1 MAHPSKPNETQA
13 GDATLVR
20 RSSAPGNSSRPRP
33 QPLGRPVMPNAFPAS
48 SASAGEPPTPLLSP
62 ELERSAISAIV
73 DSTSATYEDL
83 APPPLPWQGA
93 VPGNRAGHP
102 IPGAQP
108 PAQQLPSHVPWQVAE
123 SWGPT
128 TLSIEAN
135 TAAGASYL
143 LLFITGL
150 LVYFNERNNRY
161 VRFHAMQSILL
172 TGVITVFSVVASIL
186 SALCYDIAARA
197 HLFVFATLGSGIA
210 VIAVVAV
217 LCAWLGMI
225 IAAWTGHDLH
235 LPFVG
240 AYAERYAAPPV
251 QPPAPPFY

>member
-1 MAHPSKPNETQA
+1 MHNETVA
-13 GDATLVR
+13 DDATLLHKSIVR
-20 RSSAPGNSSRPRP
+20 GDGSRPRSASGGAPVASDALPSSSAPAAAPYTPPNSPEPGRSAMVDPNSTTFQDMTSTPPPSWQAAAPASPAGQPMLRP
-33 QPLGRPVMPNAFPAS
+33 QQ
-48 SASAGEPPTPLLSP
+48 SAE
-62 ELERSAISAIV
+62 
-73 DSTSATYEDL
+73 
-83 APPPLPWQGA
+83 PLPA
-93 VPGNRAGHP
+93 
-102 IPGAQP
+102 
-108 PAQQLPSHVPWQVAE
+108 HVPWHAAE
-123 SWGPT
+123 TWGPT

-172 TGVITVFSVVASIL
+172 TGVITVFGVVASIL
-186 SALCYDIAARA
+186 SALCYDIATNT
-197 HLFVFATLGSGIA
+197 HLRVFETLGSGIA
-210 VIAVVAV
+210 VLAGVAI
-217 LCAWLGMI
+217 LCAWLGMM

-235 LPFVG
+235 LPLMG

>member
-1 MAHPSKPNETQA
+1 MSGP
-13 GDATLVR
+13 
-20 RSSAPGNSSRPRP
+20 
-33 QPLGRPVMPNAFPAS
+33 
-48 SASAGEPPTPLLSP
+48 
-62 ELERSAISAIV
+62 
-73 DSTSATYEDL
+73 DSTTFHDL
-83 APPPLPWQGA
+83 TPPPPIWQGA
-93 VPGNRAGHP
+93 APAVPAGHAGHAGQP
-102 IPGAQP
+102 MPYAQQPHAQHPAQP
-108 PAQQLPSHVPWQVAE
+108 LPPNVPWQSAE

-172 TGVITVFSVVASIL
+172 TGVVTVVGVIASIF
-186 SALCYDIAARA
+186 SALCYDIAARTQ
-197 HLFVFATLGSGIA
+197 LLVFQALGSGIA

-217 LCAWLGMI
+217 LCAWLGMM
-225 IAAWTGHDLH
+225 IAAWTGHDVH
-235 LPFVG
+235 LPVMG
-240 AYAERYAAPPV
+240 AYAQRYAAPPV

>member
-1 MAHPSKPNETQA
+1 MVGPN
-13 GDATLVR
+13 
-20 RSSAPGNSSRPRP
+20 
-33 QPLGRPVMPNAFPAS
+33 
-48 SASAGEPPTPLLSP
+48 
-62 ELERSAISAIV
+62 
-73 DSTSATYEDL
+73 STTFHDL
-83 APPPLPWQGA
+83 TPPPSSWQGA
-93 VPGNRAGHP
+93 TPGSHADQP
-102 IPGAQP
+102 APGAQTP
-108 PAQQLPSHVPWQVAE
+108 MQPLPSHVPWQAAE

-172 TGVITVFSVVASIL
+172 TGVITVFGVLASIL
-186 SALCYDIAARA
+186 SALCLDIAARA
-197 HLFVFATLGSGIA
+197 HLLFFGALGSGIA
-210 VIAVVAV
+210 VIAIVTV
-217 LCAWLGMI
+217 LCTWLGMM

-235 LPFVG
+235 LPLMG

>member
-1 MAHPSKPNETQA
+1 MVGSNSDTYQ
-13 GDATLVR
+13 DLV
-20 RSSAPGNSSRPRP
+20 
-33 QPLGRPVMPNAFPAS
+33 
-48 SASAGEPPTPLLSP
+48 
-62 ELERSAISAIV
+62 
-73 DSTSATYEDL
+73 
-83 APPPLPWQGA
+83 PPPPPWQGA
-93 VPGNRAGHP
+93 APGNRAGHP
-102 IPGAQP
+102 ISGAQP
-108 PAQQLPSHVPWQVAE
+108 PASQVPSHVPWQAAE

-128 TLSIEAN
+128 TLSLEAN

-172 TGVITVFSVVASIL
+172 TGIITVFSVVASIL

-197 HLFVFATLGSGIA
+197 HLLVFATLGSGIA

-217 LCAWLGMI
+217 LCAWLGMM

-235 LPFVG
+235 LPLVG

>member
-1 MAHPSKPNETQA
+1 MAHSSKPNETLT

-20 RSSAPGNSSRPRP
+20 RSSVSGNSSHPRP
-33 QPLGRPVMPNAFPAS
+33 APSGAPATPGTPPAARPS
-48 SASAGEPPTPLLSP
+48 SSPKSP
-62 ELERSAISAIV
+62 EPQSSDTAGSN
-73 DSTSATYEDL
+73 STTFQDL
-83 APPPLPWQGA
+83 VSPPSPWQGA
-93 VPGNRAGHP
+93 TPESNAGHP
-102 IPGAQP
+102 MMDAQDSAEP
-108 PAQQLPSHVPWQVAE
+108 LPSHVPWQVAQ

-128 TLSIEAN
+128 TLSFEAN

-150 LVYFNERNNRY
+150 LVYFNEQNNRY

-186 SALCYDIAARA
+186 SALCYDISARTQ
-197 HLFVFATLGSGIA
+197 LLVFTVLGFGIA
-210 VIAVVAV
+210 VLAMVAV
-217 LCAWLGMI
+217 LFAWLGMM

-235 LPFVG
+235 LPLVG